1 MNDELEELKKQHA
14 ANYKKAVLESIK
26 NNTNVLV
33 NEDIMSLFKK
43 PPLDSMDVIKC
54 KFLDIAKKYKI
65 VLDIE
70 HLSRIID
77 DYRKDVIKFFD
88 KIINYRIEYLTSVVN
103 GEYSEDSNVIIKI
116 NKKDFV
122 DINKHNKKIIKN
134 SVLESVENM
143 IVNNVNLIFTKSVDE
158 VSKNKFTLELEKFLK
173 KGYIKQIVE
182 NVDFKVLVKDTI
194 LINSIK
200 EQGERYLFTM
210 QNSRIFNEQV

>member
-1 MNDELEELKKQHA
+1 MNDELEEIKKQHA

-70 HLSRIID
+70 YLSRIID
-77 DYRKDVIKFFD
+77 DYRNDVIKFFD

-103 GEYSEDSNVIIKI
+103 DEYSEDSNVIIKI
-116 NKKDFV
+116 SKQDFV
-122 DINKHNKKIIKN
+122 DINKYNQTIIKN
-134 SVLESVENM
+134 GVVASVENM

-173 KGYIKQIVE
+173 KGYLKQIIE

>member
-14 ANYKKAVLESIK
+14 TNYRKAVLESIK

-70 HLSRIID
+70 YLSRIID
-77 DYRKDVIKFFD
+77 DYRNDVIKFFD

-103 GEYSEDSNVIIKI
+103 DEYSEDSNVIIKI

-173 KGYIKQIVE
+173 KGYIKQSIE
-182 NVDFKVLVKDTI
+182 NVDF
-194 LINSIK
+194 
-200 EQGERYLFTM
+200 
-210 QNSRIFNEQV
+210 

>member
-1 MNDELEELKKQHA
+1 MNDELEEIKKQHA

-70 HLSRIID
+70 YLSRIID
-77 DYRKDVIKFFD
+77 DYRNDVIKFFD

-103 GEYSEDSNVIIKI
+103 DEYSEDSNVIIKI

-122 DINKHNKKIIKN
+122 DINKYNKKIIKN

-143 IVNNVNLIFTKSVDE
+143 IVNNVNLIFTKSADE

-173 KGYIKQIVE
+173 KGYLKQIIE

>member
-1 MNDELEELKKQHA
+1 MNDELEEIKKQHA

-70 HLSRIID
+70 YLSRIID
-77 DYRKDVIKFFD
+77 DYRNDVIKFFD

-103 GEYSEDSNVIIKI
+103 DEYSEDSNVIIKI

-122 DINKHNKKIIKN
+122 DINKYNKKIIKN

-173 KGYIKQIVE
+173 KGYLKQIIE

-200 EQGERYLFTM
+200 EQGERYF
-210 QNSRIFNEQV
+210 

>member
-1 MNDELEELKKQHA
+1 MNDELEKLKKQHA
-14 ANYKKAVLESIK
+14 TNYKKAVLESIK

-70 HLSRIID
+70 YLSRIID
-77 DYRKDVIKFFD
+77 DYRNDVIKFFD

-103 GEYSEDSNVIIKI
+103 DEYSEDSNVIIKI
-116 NKKDFV
+116 NKKDFI

-134 SVLESVENM
+134 GVLESVENM

-173 KGYIKQIVE
+173 KGYIKQIIE

>member
-1 MNDELEELKKQHA
+1 MNDELEEIKKQHA

-43 PPLDSMDVIKC
+43 PPLDSRDVIKC

-70 HLSRIID
+70 YLSRIID
-77 DYRKDVIKFFD
+77 DYRNDVIKFFD

-103 GEYSEDSNVIIKI
+103 DEYSEDSNVIIKI

-122 DINKHNKKIIKN
+122 DINKYNKKIIKN

-173 KGYIKQIVE
+173 KGYLKQIIE

-210 QNSRIFNEQV
+210 QNSRIFNE